1 MNNIYCSNCGQLI
14 PGNSNFCRFCGVTLH
29 GPEASVYFA
38 QQEPVLPGEK
48 AKPISPSTPDT
59 IPKSHLNSTVVI
71 IFVLNYVKISSLLFP
86 VLLIGIWFQ
95 PLIFGLITILAI
107 VVLLSVA
114 VWAYNNF
121 TYEVTEDGLLIEFG
135 IIHHKTISVP
145 FDQVQNVNI
154 ERSVVDRML
163 NLARISIET
172 AGSAVTQP
180 IQVIGGYTARSEA
193 YLPGLTLLQAKML
206 HDILIDGKLDEE
218 Y

>member
-14 PGNSNFCRFCGVTLH
+14 PGNSNFCRFCGATLH

-48 AKPISPSTPDT
+48 AKPISPSKPDT
-59 IPKSHLNSTVVI
+59 IPKSHLSSTVVI
-71 IFVLNYVKISSLLFP
+71 IFVLNYVKISSILFP
-86 VLLIGIWFQ
+86 ALFIGIYFQ

-107 VVLLSVA
+107 VVLFSIA
-114 VWAYNNF
+114 IWAYNNF